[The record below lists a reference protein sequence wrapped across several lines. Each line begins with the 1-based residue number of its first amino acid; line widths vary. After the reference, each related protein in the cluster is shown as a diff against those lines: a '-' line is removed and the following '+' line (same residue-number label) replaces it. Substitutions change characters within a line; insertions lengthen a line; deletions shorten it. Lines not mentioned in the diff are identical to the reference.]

1 MNTSL
6 RSLAGVFLLAVSARS
21 QRPETEQIRIN
32 APDVRSSETIVT
44 AMLELAKVRST
55 DVVYDLGSGDGRIV
69 IAAAKEFGAR
79 GAGIEISPD
88 RVKEA
93 RSNAKQAGVEARVKF
108 EIGDLF
114 DSDIDSATVVTMYLL
129 PDLNLRLRPKLLRE
143 LKPGTRVVSR
153 DFDMGDW
160 KADKEEIIEGSHL
173 YLWTIPP
180 K

>member
-1 MNTSL
+1 MNVSL
-6 RSLAGVFLLAVSARS
+6 RSFAATTLLAVSGLS
-21 QRPETEQIRIN
+21 LQRETEQIRIN

-44 AMLELAKVRST
+44 AMLELAKVTST
-55 DVVYDLGSGDGRIV
+55 DTVYDLGSGDGRIV
-69 IAAAKEFGAR
+69 IAAAKQFGAN

-93 RSNAKQAGVEARVKF
+93 RSNAKKAGVDSLVKF

-114 DSDIDSATVVTMYLL
+114 DSDIHSATVVTLYLL

-143 LKPGTRVVSR
+143 LNPGTRLVSR

-160 KADKEEIIEGSHL
+160 KPEKEQIVEGSHL

-180 K
+180 R

>member
-1 MNTSL
+1 MNVSL
-6 RSLAGVFLLAVSARS
+6 RSVAGLLLLAASGRS
-21 QRPETEQIRIN
+21 QRLETEQIRIN

-44 AMLELAKVRST
+44 AMLEFAKVKST
-55 DVVYDLGSGDGRIV
+55 DTVYDLGSGDGRIV
-69 IAAAKEFGAR
+69 IAAAKQFGAH

-93 RSNAKQAGVEARVKF
+93 QSNAKKAGVDTLVKF

-114 DSDIDSATVVTMYLL
+114 DSDIHAATVVTLYLL

-160 KADKEEIIEGSHL
+160 KPEKEQVIEGSHL

-180 K
+180 R